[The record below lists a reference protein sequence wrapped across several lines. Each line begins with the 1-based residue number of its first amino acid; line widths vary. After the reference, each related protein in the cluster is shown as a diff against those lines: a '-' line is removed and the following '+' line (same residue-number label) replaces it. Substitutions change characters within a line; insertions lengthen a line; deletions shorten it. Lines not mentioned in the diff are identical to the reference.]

1 MKKDNMQDLL
11 SKADQKLLKS
21 VKDEFSKLS
30 SVDQKKIID
39 STNSIMDSLCDVLG
53 VENKYKLS
61 EDMFTDCKDKCK
73 DIKTKLKDKKD
84 ELKDLATDTLSKLGI
99 SDEFIKN
106 WKIDGDKIYIDVQM
120 PIEDDTVA
128 DIDLIVDDDGVSYD
142 DSFFDINR
150 DIIQDVDPDYDDAVK
165 QGKIKE
171 EKHPEYFDTIN
182 DEVNVPKCTRKNK
195 VKDKKS
201 RKIKFKKEFS
211 NRQQLPVVEQEQV
224 KPSVLDRLKSE
235 AKPVEEK
242 KEIDWNEIKKIL
254 LDKICAIL
262 EDENTH
268 DYVVYPRDGSI
279 PASVQ
284 VDLHEVCS
292 CVMSNYKIL
301 DDIAE
306 ALKEKY
312 DFPDV
317 YIHATETKESY
328 DKDATVTL
336 SVVMTLED

>member
-1 MKKDNMQDLL
+1 MKKENISDLL

-21 VKDEFSKLS
+21 VKDEFGKLS

-53 VENKYKLS
+53 VENKYKLT

-73 DIKTKLKDKKD
+73 DIKSKLKDKKED
-84 ELKDLATDTLSKLGI
+84 LKDLASDTLSKLGI

-106 WKIDGDKIYIDVQM
+106 WKIDGDKIYIDVQV

-128 DIDLIVDDDGVSYD
+128 DIDLNVDDKGVSYD
-142 DSFFDINR
+142 NLYEDINK
-150 DIIQDVDPDYDDAVK
+150 DNEPEYDKAVK
-165 QGKIKE
+165 QGNIKE
-171 EKHPEYFDTIN
+171 EEHPEYFDTIN
-182 DEVNVPKCTRKNK
+182 EDVNVPKYTRKNK

-201 RKIKFKKEFS
+201 RKIKFK
-211 NRQQLPVVEQEQV
+211 NNLNMQQVKSVVEQEQV

-235 AKPVEEK
+235 AKPVEKK
-242 KEIDWNEIKKIL
+242 KEIDWNEIKNIL

-268 DYVVYPRDGSI
+268 DYVVYPREGNI

-292 CVMSNYKIL
+292 CVINNYKIL

-306 ALKEKY
+306 ALKDKY

-317 YIHATETKESY
+317 YIHATEVKESY
-328 DKDATVTL
+328 DKDASVTL

>member
-1 MKKDNMQDLL
+1 MKKENISELL
-11 SKADQKLLKS
+11 SNADQKLLKS
-21 VKDEFSKLS
+21 VKDEFGKLS
-30 SVDQKKIID
+30 NVDKKKVID
-39 STNSIMDSLCDVLG
+39 STNSIMDSFCDVLG
-53 VENKYKLS
+53 IENKYKVT

-73 DIKTKLKDKKD
+73 DIKSKLKNKKED
-84 ELKDLATDTLSKLGI
+84 LKDLASDTLSKLGI

-120 PIEDDTVA
+120 PIEDDNVA
-128 DIDLIVDDDGVSYD
+128 DIDLNVDDEGVSYD
-142 DSFFDINR
+142 NSFYTNINK
-150 DIIQDVDPDYDDAVK
+150 DNDPEYDEAVK

-171 EKHPEYFDTIN
+171 EEHPEYFDTIDDN
-182 DEVNVPKCTRKNK
+182 VNIPKYTRKNK

-201 RKIKFKKEFS
+201 RKIKFK
-211 NRQQLPVVEQEQV
+211 NNLNMQQVKPVVEQEQI

-235 AKPVEEK
+235 AKPVEKK

-254 LDKICAIL
+254 LGKICAIL
-262 EDENTH
+262 EDEYTH
-268 DYVVYPRDGSI
+268 DYVVYPREGNI

-284 VDLHEVCS
+284 VDLYEVCS
-292 CVMSNYKIL
+292 CVVDNYKIL

-317 YIHATETKESY
+317 YIHATEVKDSY
-328 DKDATVTL
+328 DKVASVTL

>member
-1 MKKDNMQDLL
+1 MKKENISELL

-21 VKDEFSKLS
+21 VKDEFCKLS
-30 SVDQKKIID
+30 NVDKKKVID

-53 VENKYKLS
+53 VENKYKLT

-73 DIKTKLKDKKD
+73 DIKSKLKDKKD
-84 ELKDLATDTLSKLGI
+84 DLKEFASDTLSKLGI

-120 PIEDDTVA
+120 PIEDDTVT
-128 DIDLIVDDDGVSYD
+128 DIDLNVDDEGVSYD
-142 DSFFDINR
+142 D
-150 DIIQDVDPDYDDAVK
+150 
-165 QGKIKE
+165 
-171 EKHPEYFDTIN
+171 TIN
-182 DEVNVPKCTRKNK
+182 EEVNVPKYTRKNK

-201 RKIKFKKEFS
+201 RKIKFK
-211 NRQQLPVVEQEQV
+211 NNLNMQQVKPVVEQEQV

-235 AKPVEEK
+235 AKPVEKK

-268 DYVVYPRDGSI
+268 DYVVYPREGNI

-317 YIHATETKESY
+317 YIHATEVKESY
-328 DKDATVTL
+328 DKDASVTL

>member
-1 MKKDNMQDLL
+1 MKKENISELL
-11 SKADQKLLKS
+11 SNADQKLLKS
-21 VKDEFSKLS
+21 VKDEFGKLS
-30 SVDQKKIID
+30 NVDKKKVID
-39 STNSIMDSLCDVLG
+39 STNSIMDSFCDVLG
-53 VENKYKLS
+53 IENKYKVT

-73 DIKTKLKDKKD
+73 DIKSKLKNKKED
-84 ELKDLATDTLSKLGI
+84 LKDLASDTLSKLGI

-120 PIEDDTVA
+120 PIEDDNVA
-128 DIDLIVDDDGVSYD
+128 DIDLNVDDGGVSYD
-142 DSFFDINR
+142 DSLYTSINK
-150 DIIQDVDPDYDDAVK
+150 DNDPEYDEAVK
-165 QGKIKE
+165 HGKIKE
-171 EKHPEYFDTIN
+171 EDHPEYFDTIG
-182 DEVNVPKCTRKNK
+182 DDVNIPKYTRKNK

-201 RKIKFKKEFS
+201 RKIKFK
-211 NRQQLPVVEQEQV
+211 NNLNMQQVKPVVEQEQV

-235 AKPVEEK
+235 AKPVEKK

-268 DYVVYPRDGSI
+268 DYVVYPREGNI

-292 CVMSNYKIL
+292 CVVDNYKIL

-317 YIHATETKESY
+317 YIHATEVKDSC
-328 DKDATVTL
+328 DKDSTVTL

>member
-1 MKKDNMQDLL
+1 MKKENISELL

-21 VKDEFSKLS
+21 VKDEFGKLS
-30 SVDQKKIID
+30 NVDKKKVID

-53 VENKYKLS
+53 VENKYKLT

-73 DIKTKLKDKKD
+73 DIKSKLKDKKD
-84 ELKDLATDTLSKLGI
+84 DLKEFASDTLSKLGI

-120 PIEDDTVA
+120 PIEDDTVT
-128 DIDLIVDDDGVSYD
+128 DIDLNVDDEGVSYD
-142 DSFFDINR
+142 D
-150 DIIQDVDPDYDDAVK
+150 
-165 QGKIKE
+165 
-171 EKHPEYFDTIN
+171 TIN
-182 DEVNVPKCTRKNK
+182 EEVNVPKYTRKNK

-201 RKIKFKKEFS
+201 RKIKFK
-211 NRQQLPVVEQEQV
+211 NNLNMQQVKPVVEQEQV

-235 AKPVEEK
+235 AKPVEKK

-268 DYVVYPRDGSI
+268 DYVVYPREGNI

-317 YIHATETKESY
+317 YIHATEVKESY
-328 DKDATVTL
+328 DKDASVTL

>member
-1 MKKDNMQDLL
+1 MKKENISEIL
-11 SKADQKLLKS
+11 SKADQNLLKT
-21 VKDEFSKLS
+21 VKDEFGKLS

-61 EDMFTDCKDKCK
+61 EDMFTNCTNKCK
-73 DIKTKLKDKKD
+73 DIKTKLNDKKD
-84 ELKDLATDTLSKLGI
+84 DLKELAADTLSKLGI

-120 PIEDDTVA
+120 PIEDSNVA
-128 DIDLIVDDDGVSYD
+128 DIDLNVDDNGVSFDNISIDKDNDPEYD
-142 DSFFDINR
+142 E
-150 DIIQDVDPDYDDAVK
+150 AVK

-171 EKHPEYFDTIN
+171 EEHPEYFDTIDDDLN
-182 DEVNVPKCTRKNK
+182 IPKYTRKNK

-201 RKIKFKKEFS
+201 RKIKFK
-211 NRQQLPVVEQEQV
+211 NNMNMQQVNHPVVTQEQV

-235 AKPVEEK
+235 AKPVGKK
-242 KEIDWNEIKKIL
+242 KEINWDEIKNIL
-254 LDKICAIL
+254 LDKIYAIL

-268 DYVVYPRDGSI
+268 DYVVYPREDNI

-284 VDLHEVCS
+284 VELHGVCS
-292 CVMSNYKIL
+292 CIMNNYKIL

-306 ALKEKY
+306 TLKKKY

-317 YIHATETKESY
+317 YIHATEVKESY